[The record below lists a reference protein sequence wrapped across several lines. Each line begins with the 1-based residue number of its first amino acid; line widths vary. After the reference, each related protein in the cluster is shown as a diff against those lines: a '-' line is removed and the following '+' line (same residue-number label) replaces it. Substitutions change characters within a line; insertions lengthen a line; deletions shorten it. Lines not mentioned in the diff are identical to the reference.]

1 MRILAVLLLIHS
13 AISGGQ
19 MSMGFKPGP
28 GLPNPAF
35 LSWWPT
41 RMGQSWLLQQLGI
54 TSRAVYG
61 LTGVLWLAAT
71 VGFAIAGIM
80 LLINPARPGWAPY
93 AAVSA
98 IISLVALGIYVHPL
112 YVGAFA
118 LNIALLAGAAVL
130 GHAR

>member
-1 MRILAVLLLIHS
+1 MRILAVLLLLHA

-19 MSMGFKPGP
+19 VSMGFKPGP
-28 GLPNPAF
+28 GIANPAW

-41 RMGQSWLLQQLGI
+41 NLGQSWLLQQLGV
-54 TSRAVYG
+54 TSRAVYA

-71 VGFAIAGIM
+71 IGFAVAGIM
-80 LLINPARPGWAPY
+80 LLISPARPGWAPV
-93 AAVSA
+93 AAGSA
-98 IISLVALGIYVHPL
+98 IISLVALGIYVHPW

-130 GHAR
+130 GRVQ